1 MARQRTR
8 KHVGQKVPVQRPTP
22 STQDETELASEAESQ
37 SDVEMEKDAT
47 EAELEKLVFGDSAG
61 FREGIRSFDLGDERA
76 SGESSASGEEETKDD
91 ELEGIQDDDLFFM
104 DAGPTDV
111 DGQALAQASQ
121 SDDED
126 ATHGRDPPAWEDS
139 DEERMVVSL
148 ASVPRLR
155 KLRRTEVEDVISG
168 RDYARRL
175 RRQFQLLNPV
185 PVWADKSARQ
195 SSRKRRRRT
204 SGSSAEESSS
214 ADDMETN
221 DGEVEAQPL
230 AKLLR
235 DFDSLTRR
243 TENGTSR
250 KRKLR
255 SEVIDIQRMKDVT
268 GVQPSAITSLSFHPT
283 LPLLLSSGP
292 SSTLYLHH
300 ISPQPPNPNP
310 LLTSLH
316 MKRTPLTT
324 TAFHPQDDRI
334 FLSARRRYFHIW
346 NLQSGIVE
354 KVSRVYGHQHEQRS
368 MERFKLSPHGKYLAL
383 LGSSRKGGGV
393 INILDAYTLQWTSQ
407 ARIESRGGIAEFEWW
422 GDGRGL
428 CIAGKN
434 GEVTEWNV
442 EERSTVARWQDEG
455 AVGTA
460 VLALG
465 GATGSTK
472 GPIGEDRWVAVG
484 SSSGVV
490 NIYDRRIWVNSEASS
505 SSDDSIIPKAPKP
518 SRTFDQLTT
527 PISHLVFSPD
537 GQILAMGSRWK
548 KDALRLVHL
557 PSCSVYRNWPTNGT
571 PLGRITAVAFSKDSD
586 LLAVANEQGK
596 IRMWEIRS

>member
-1 MARQRTR
+1 
-8 KHVGQKVPVQRPTP
+8 
-22 STQDETELASEAESQ
+22 
-37 SDVEMEKDAT
+37 
-47 EAELEKLVFGDSAG
+47 
-61 FREGIRSFDLGDERA
+61 
-76 SGESSASGEEETKDD
+76 
-91 ELEGIQDDDLFFM
+91 M
-104 DAGPTDV
+104 DAGPSEV
-111 DGQALAQASQ
+111 DGQALTQAPQ
-121 SDDED
+121 YDDGD

-155 KLRRTEVEDVISG
+155 KLRRTEAEDVISG

-195 SSRKRRRRT
+195 TSKKRRRRN

-214 ADDMETN
+214 ADDMEVN
-221 DGEVEAQPL
+221 DGEVKAQPL
-230 AKLLR
+230 AELLR

-243 TENGTSR
+243 TENGTSK

-255 SEVIDIQRMKDVT
+255 PEVIDIQRMKDVT
-268 GVQPSAITSLSFHPT
+268 GVQPSAITSLSFHST

-354 KVSRVYGHQHEQRS
+354 KVSRVYGHQYEQRS
-368 MERFKLSPHGKYLAL
+368 MERFKLSPDGKHLAL

-442 EERSTVARWQDEG
+442 EERRTLARWQDEG
-455 AVGTA
+455 AVGTT

-465 GATGSTK
+465 GATGISK
-472 GPIGEDRWVAVG
+472 GPIDEDRWVAIG

-490 NIYDRRIWVNSEASS
+490 NIYDRRVWAKSKASPNT
-505 SSDDSIIPKAPKP
+505 DDSIVPKAPKP
-518 SRTFDQLTT
+518 ARTFDQLTT

-557 PSCSVYRNWPTNGT
+557 PSCSAYRNWPTSGT

-596 IRMWEIRS
+596 IRMWEIRP